1 MGHTIAEKIIA
12 KHAGKKEVFPGD
24 MVMAK
29 VDLVLANDITAP
41 LAIKVLEEHGI
52 DKVFDNEKIALV
64 MDHFTPAKDIKAATQ
79 VKYVREFARKH
90 NIKHYYDCLLYTS
103 PSPRD

>member
-12 KHAGKKEVFPGD
+12 AHAGKKEVFPGD

-52 DKVFDNEKIALV
+52 DKVFDPEKNRLGNGPL
-64 MDHFTPAKDIKAATQ
+64 HP
-79 VKYVREFARKH
+79 RKGY
-90 NIKHYYDCLLYTS
+90 KGCYS
-103 PSPRD
+103 G